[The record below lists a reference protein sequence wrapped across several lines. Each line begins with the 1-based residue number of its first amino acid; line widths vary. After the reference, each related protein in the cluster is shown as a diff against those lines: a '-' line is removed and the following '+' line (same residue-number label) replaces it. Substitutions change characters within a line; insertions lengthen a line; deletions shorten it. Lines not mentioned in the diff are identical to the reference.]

1 MEAITM
7 GFGLIASDPF
17 SILLL
22 FLGVFLGIV
31 FGCIPGLTSVLGVT
45 LIIPFTFTM
54 TSVQGMAILLG
65 IFVGGISG
73 GLITAILLNIPGT
86 PASIVTCW
94 DGYPMAKAGR
104 PGDALTLGVYASTFG
119 GLFSAFALLLI
130 APPLSRAALAFGPWE
145 YFALA
150 TMGISLVVAMAGK
163 SILKGLISAFLGILL
178 SAVGMDGLTGVMRL
192 TFNQWQ
198 LQGGIAT
205 IALLMGLFAI
215 TEIMIQTAQLGKG
228 KKGKLVLDKVSI
240 FPKIADLKGTKMAFF
255 VSSVIGTFCGLL
267 PGIGQT
273 TGSML
278 AYNQV
283 RQNSKQSEKFGTGTP
298 EGIIASETAN
308 NAVNGGALIPL
319 ITLGIPGD
327 LVTAAL
333 IGGFLIHGLQP
344 GPLFFKEHL
353 DLAGAIMILYFFSNI
368 IMYAMEIGFMK
379 LFIKI
384 INVPLYFLFPLIIL
398 TCTMGV
404 LTINNRIFDV
414 WVLMIFGLV
423 GYCLYEFEVPL
434 TPLILG
440 FILGPLIELN
450 FRTALIGSHGSFAE
464 LFSKPLALTFIFIS
478 IIFLFMPYIRTW
490 FEKIFRTVKSRMQAS

>member
-1 MEAITM
+1 M
-7 GFGLIASDPF
+7 GLGLVVSDPF

-22 FLGVFLGIV
+22 FFGVFLGII

-73 GLITAILLNIPGT
+73 GLITAMLLNIPGT

-94 DGYPMAKAGR
+94 DGFPMVKSGR
-104 PGDALTLGVYASTFG
+104 PGDALTLGVYASMVG
-119 GLFSAFALLLI
+119 GLLSAFALLLI

-163 SILKGLISAFLGILL
+163 NILKGLISAFLGILL
-178 SAVGMDGLTGVMRL
+178 STVGMDSLSGVMRL
-192 TFNQWQ
+192 TFDQWQ
-198 LQGGIAT
+198 LQAGIST

-215 TEIMIQTAQLGKG
+215 TEIMVQTSQLGKG
-228 KKGKLVLDKVSI
+228 KNKELVLDKVPLL
-240 FPKIADLKGTKMAFF
+240 PKRIDLKGTKMAFLI
-255 VSSVIGTFCGLL
+255 SSVIGTFVGIL

-283 RQNSKQSEKFGTGTP
+283 RQNSKNADKFGTGMP

-333 IGGFLIHGLQP
+333 LGGFLIHGLQP
-344 GPLFFKEHL
+344 GPLFFAEHI
-353 DLAGAIMILYFFSNI
+353 DLAGAIMVLYFLSNI
-368 IMYAMEIGFMK
+368 VMYAMEIGFMK

-384 INVPLYFLFPLIIL
+384 IDVPLYFLFPLIIL
-398 TCTMGV
+398 TCTLGV
-404 LTINNRIFDV
+404 LTVNNRIFDV
-414 WVLMIFGLV
+414 WVLMIFGVV
-423 GYCLYEFEVPL
+423 GYCLYEFDVAL

-450 FRTALIGSHGSFAE
+450 FRTALIGSNGSFSE
-464 LFSKPLALTFIFIS
+464 LLSQPLALLFILVS
-478 IIFLFMPYIRTW
+478 ILFLFMPYIRMCLG
-490 FEKIFRTVKSRMQAS
+490 KCLSAIKSRKQES